1 MKDDKA
7 AITQALLPV
16 LQMTRDHADLVS
28 LEYSKTKNR
37 ETVTASYKNHYHVAI
52 DVTADSG
59 IALIIDVITKLHHH
73 RLKWGDKGGAE
84 YGA

>member
-1 MKDDKA
+1 MEDKA
-7 AITQALLPV
+7 AITKALLPV
-16 LQMTRDHADLVS
+16 LKMTRDHADLVS